1 VADVRLDSD
10 GIAALLKSAPV
21 ASAVHDLAETIASNV
36 RSSWP
41 DADVVVDDYETD
53 RRASSVTI
61 REPRAKAR
69 QVRDGI
75 LTRAAA
81 GAGLEVKERR

>member
-10 GIAALLKSAPV
+10 GIAALLKSSGV
-21 ASAVHDLAETIASNV
+21 
-36 RSSWP
+36 
-41 DADVVVDDYETD
+41 ADVVGEFAETTATNARGAKPGADIVVDRYVTD
-53 RRASSVTI
+53 RAAASVTI
-61 REPRAKAR
+61 REPRAR
-69 QVRDGI
+69 HWQVTEGI